1 MKSTPKV
8 IPMPRRRA
16 AVILNYVMY
25 PVMGLFM
32 GEMLTDSKWINIV
45 GILLTAGLI
54 LGTFMYLYV
63 NTNLWNLGNA
73 PDKDLDERQ
82 VQIRNN
88 AYRHAYTVMASL
100 VVLFGL
106 YYAIALDK
114 SVLWIPQTYDQASY
128 FLWGA
133 ILLTMTLP
141 SAILAWTEPEV

>member
-1 MKSTPKV
+1 MKSTTKV

-16 AVILNYVMY
+16 AVILNYAMY

-54 LGTFMYLYV
+54 FGTLIYLYA

-82 VQIRNN
+82 VQVRNN

-114 SVLWIPQTYDQASY
+114 EVLWIPQTYDQASY

>member
-1 MKSTPKV
+1 
-8 IPMPRRRA
+8 MPRRRA
-16 AVILNYVMY
+16 AVILNYATY

-32 GEMLTDSKWINIV
+32 AEMLTDNKWVNVV

-54 LGTFMYLYV
+54 LGTFIYLYV
-63 NTNLWNLGNA
+63 NTNLWNLGNG
-73 PDKDLDERQ
+73 PDKNLDERQ
-82 VQIRNN
+82 IQVRNN
-88 AYRHAYTVMASL
+88 AYRHAYTVIASL
-100 VVLFGL
+100 VVVIGL

-114 SVLWIPQTYDQASY
+114 DALWIPQTYDQASY